1 MLVENS
7 ANGQIRELLAP
18 DARYQELDDARMQF
32 TLLVA
37 HELRA
42 PVAAIHSYIKLMLEG
57 TVPEK
62 RQREILAR
70 CADRSKALLDLI
82 ADLMAF
88 GQIQQGM
95 LVRDIKAVQVEDVL
109 EDACDTVRSW
119 ANERQVTIRTDRDS
133 GLAPV
138 VAEPNH
144 IEQLWMNLISNAIK
158 YTEAG
163 GTMVATVCEQDGHIA
178 GAVKDTGIGIAE
190 KDQGRVFQAF
200 FRTDEA
206 KAMERDGSGLGLWIA
221 KHIVERYD
229 GEIELES
236 EKGVGTTVTFKLSAR
251 TGDGNEGQRRCEGA
265 RARQAI

>member
-62 RQREILAR
+62 RRREILAR

-88 GQIQQGM
+88 GQIQQGT
-95 LVRDIKAVQVEDVL
+95 LARDIKAVQVEDVL
-109 EDACDTVRSW
+109 EDVCEMVRSW
-119 ANERQVTIRTDRDS
+119 ASERQIAILTGIGN
-133 GLAPV
+133 GLSPIMAAPHHV
-138 VAEPNH
+138 V
-144 IEQLWMNLISNAIK
+144 QVWMNLISNAIK
-158 YTEAG
+158 YTETG
-163 GTMVATVCEQDGHIA
+163 GTMVATVCELWGMTLVPLVGYAID
-178 GAVKDTGIGIAE
+178 IGD
-190 KDQGRVFQAF
+190 KHKQAYQVNW
-200 FRTDEA
+200 RP
-206 KAMERDGSGLGLWIA
+206 RC
-221 KHIVERYD
+221 
-229 GEIELES
+229 
-236 EKGVGTTVTFKLSAR
+236 TTM
-251 TGDGNEGQRRCEGA
+251 
-265 RARQAI
+265 